1 MIQIRGLWY
10 LNQPR
15 GKHYLSEMVKN
26 MCKVAKIEG
35 QFTNH
40 SFHATGATQL
50 FRNNVTEKVIQEFT
64 GH

>member
-1 MIQIRGLWY
+1 
-10 LNQPR
+10 
-15 GKHYLSEMVKN
+15 MVKN